1 MLTVQQ
7 TVNNKNRMDFKKNA
21 IFIFKIIVKNTDMF
35 SKSLLVYFIFILIM
49 ISCVDQNKGKETSKN
64 EETKQKSLD
73 STKVSLKEAKKI
85 VKVID
90 KKTEKTEVHEK
101 IVAKYGEQWDFC
113 NCVVKNDSINT
124 ALEKTLTDKQ
134 TDKLMTRWEYVDMK
148 CKEFLTNPNTTPE
161 QRAKHEWKVKQCLKN
176 AK

>member
-1 MLTVQQ
+1 
-7 TVNNKNRMDFKKNA
+7 
-21 IFIFKIIVKNTDMF
+21 
-35 SKSLLVYFIFILIM
+35 M
-49 ISCVDQNKGKETSKN
+49 ISCVDQHTTSKVAKKEKTELDSLKQPKDNSKETK
-64 EETKQKSLD
+64 
-73 STKVSLKEAKKI
+73 KV

-90 KKTEKTEVHEK
+90 KKTEKKEVHEK

-113 NCVVKNDSINT
+113 NCVVKNDSINN

-134 TDKLMTRWEYVDMK
+134 TDKLMARWEYVDTK
-148 CKEFLTNPNTTPE
+148 CKEFITAPNTTPE